1 MSVRLQSRE
10 GFMAKLHVVSVTVGE
25 IDQPSSRVVG
35 AFTSVEVAN
44 QVKQVTW
51 GTDPIVTEVEVD
63 AIDPD
68 LLAEMRALGLETPA
82 NKTPET
88 V

>member
-1 MSVRLQSRE
+1 
-10 GFMAKLHVVSVTVGE
+10 MAKLHVVSVTVGE

-51 GTDPIVTEVEVD
+51 GTEPIVTEVEVD

>member
-1 MSVRLQSRE
+1 
-10 GFMAKLHVVSVTVGE
+10 MAKLHVVSVTVGE
-25 IDQPSSRVVG
+25 FDQPSSRVVG
-35 AFTSVEVAN
+35 AFTNVEVAN
-44 QVKQVTW
+44 RVKQVTW
-51 GTDPIVTEVEVD
+51 GTNPVVTEVEVD

-68 LLAEMRALGLETPA
+68 LLAEMRALGLEAPA